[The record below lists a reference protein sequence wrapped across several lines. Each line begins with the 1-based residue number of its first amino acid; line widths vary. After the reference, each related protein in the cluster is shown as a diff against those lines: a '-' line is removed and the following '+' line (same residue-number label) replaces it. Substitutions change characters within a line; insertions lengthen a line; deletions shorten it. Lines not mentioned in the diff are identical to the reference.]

1 MHMHTTM
8 KIFQLKKAFY
18 CVPHVMEAR
27 GVAKVTRGNI
37 YWGPSAHGLQWPASC
52 TCVCLQAHTNR
63 LPVRR
68 SIEY

>member
-37 YWGPSAHGLQWPASC
+37 YWGPSAHSLQ
-52 TCVCLQAHTNR
+52 
-63 LPVRR
+63 
-68 SIEY
+68 